1 MKRNNKVDHELDVAV
16 KELVGEPKRK
26 VKKITI
32 KQAPF
37 DYGVRVDV
45 IPGKEKVVW
54 LLRNLSDEDF
64 KDVYKA
70 ARQYRRADKTLNN
83 ISE

>member
-83 ISE
+83 ID

>member
-1 MKRNNKVDHELDVAV
+1 MSKAKTIDADLEAIAKEFVD
-16 KELVGEPKRK
+16 EPKK

-64 KDVYKA
+64 KYVYKA

-83 ISE
+83 IAE

>member
-1 MKRNNKVDHELDVAV
+1 MKRNNKVDHELDMAV
-16 KELVGEPKRK
+16 RELVGEPKRK
-26 VKKITI
+26 PKKITI

-37 DYGVRVDV
+37 DYAVRVDV

-64 KDVYKA
+64 RDVYKA

-83 ISE
+83 ID

>member
-1 MKRNNKVDHELDVAV
+1 MKRNNKVDHELDLAV
-16 KELVGEPKRK
+16 KELVGEPKK
-26 VKKITI
+26 EVKKITI

-54 LLRNLSDEDF
+54 LLRNLSDDDF
-64 KDVYKA
+64 KYVFKA
-70 ARQYRRADKTLNN
+70 AKQYRRADKTLNN